1 MNNTKIEW
9 ADMTWNPVTG
19 CYHGCTYCYARKI
32 AERFASKDPM
42 AMKDAFA
49 QESSTMVLEEPYVYN
64 GKVEPYPYGFH
75 PTFHM
80 NRLNVPANIKEPK
93 RIFVCSMADLFG
105 PWVPDWVILSVFESC
120 RRATQHKYLFL
131 TKHPERL
138 LELANNGDLP
148 KDKNFW
154 YGTSVPTAREPFFW
168 SDDHHFFVSMEPLLA
183 DPRRFPG
190 DAARVPEWVIVG
202 AESGNRSGRVV
213 PRKEWL
219 DHLTEH
225 LWRTPIM
232 MKDSLVPI
240 VGEENMR
247 REWPEELR

>member
-9 ADMTWNPVTG
+9 ADMTYNPLTG
-19 CYHGCTYCYARKI
+19 CFHGCPYCYARGI
-32 AERFASKDPM
+32 ARRFASKDPE
-42 AMKDAFA
+42 AI
-49 QESSTMVLEEPYVYN
+49 LETATQGGKVAILEKPYVYD
-64 GKVEPYPYGFH
+64 GKVEPYPYGFN

-105 PWVPDWVILSVFESC
+105 HWVPDWIILSVFESC
-120 RRATQHKYLFL
+120 IRAPQHKYLFL
-131 TKHPERL
+131 TKNPERL

-154 YGTSVPTAREPFFW
+154 YGTSLPTGHESFFW

-183 DPRRFPG
+183 DPGRFPG
-190 DAARVPEWVIVG
+190 KASRVPEWVIVG
-202 AESGNRSGRVV
+202 AESGNRAGKVV
-213 PRKEWL
+213 PQKEWI
-219 DHLTEH
+219 DHLTDN
-225 LWRTPIM
+225 LRAPVM
-232 MKDSLVPI
+232 MKDSLIPI

-247 REWPEELR
+247 REWPEGLR